1 MRLHGLGRR
10 IPHSYGETQYNR
22 DGMLQGQSIDSPL
35 SEIGERQAEAAGI
48 YLRDVK
54 FTNAFVSDMQRAR
67 QTAEIILK
75 NNNNSAGVQLMTD
88 PLLKERSFGIVEG
101 QPMDVMRSMAKA
113 AGQLVPDFTPPQGET
128 VEQVKLRFA
137 EFLGSMLQQLMDEHR
152 HQDSTQSMPVHVL
165 VITHGAYMRV
175 VVRYMVEDL
184 HCSFHSGVDK
194 SHIYSACPN
203 TGIMRF
209 IFNMKCNESSTPS
222 DLQCLFVNQ
231 SDHITIELQ

>member
-1 MRLHGLGRR
+1 MVK
-10 IPHSYGETQYNR
+10 HSLTEMGCYK
-22 DGMLQGQSIDSPL
+22 SIDSPL
-35 SEIGERQAEAAGI
+35 SEIGERQSEAAGI

-75 NNNNSAGVQLMTD
+75 NNNNSAGIQLKTD

-101 QPMDVMRSMAKA
+101 QPMDLMRSMAND
-113 AGQLVPDFTPPQGET
+113 AGQSFPDFTPPQGET
-128 VEQVKLRFA
+128 VEQIKIRFA
-137 EFLGSMLQQLMDEHR
+137 EFLGSMLQQLMEEHR
-152 HQDSTQSMPVHVL
+152 HQDGTQNTPIHVL
-165 VITHGAYMRV
+165 VVTHGAYMRV

-194 SHIYSACPN
+194 SHAYSACPN
-203 TGIMRF
+203 TGLIRF
-209 IFNMKCNESSTPS
+209 IFNMKCCNESAAPS

-231 SDHITIELQ
+231 ADHITKELQ